1 MADINDFPDV
11 PGYISIKQA
20 AQLLGITDKRV
31 YRYIDIGRLPAYK
44 SGGVFLL
51 LEEDVKHF
59 KLNPPGRTR
68 TGPAVWRL
76 HNARSKVLATDIYV
90 QVRSGQQGETV
101 EKLKAIQRADR
112 HIFPGTVA
120 RYVVK
125 GNPELTL
132 VHFFFIWRDTD
143 VPVDLTSNGDFAAF
157 QEELADVL
165 DWATAQY
172 STNEMIIHT

>member
-1 MADINDFPDV
+1 MTDIKDFPDV

-20 AQLLGITDKRV
+20 AKLLGITDKRV

-44 SGGVFLL
+44 SGGVFFLS
-51 LEEDVKHF
+51 EEDVKNF

-68 TGPAVWRL
+68 TGPPVWRV
-76 HNARSKVLATDIYV
+76 HNARSRVLATDIYV
-90 QVRSGQQGETV
+90 QVRSGQQGKLV

-125 GNPELTL
+125 GNPELTT
-132 VHFFFIWRDTD
+132 VHFFFVWRDIELPD
-143 VPVDLTSNGDFAAF
+143 DITSKYDFSAF
-157 QEELADVL
+157 QEELTDVL

-172 STNEMIIHT
+172 STNVMIIHT

>member
-1 MADINDFPDV
+1 MANIKDFPDV

-44 SGGVFLL
+44 TGGVFFL
-51 LEEDVKHF
+51 LEEDVKNF

-68 TGPAVWRL
+68 TGPPVWRV
-76 HNARSKVLATDIYV
+76 HNARSRVLATDIYV
-90 QVRSGQQGETV
+90 QVRSGQQGKLV

-125 GNPELTL
+125 GNPGLITI
-132 VHFFFIWRDTD
+132 HFFFVWRDVEIPD
-143 VPVDLTSNGDFAAF
+143 DITSKSDFAAF

-165 DWATAQY
+165 NWTTAQY

>member
-1 MADINDFPDV
+1 MVDIKDFPEV

-31 YRYIDIGRLPAYK
+31 YRYIDIGRLPAYR

-51 LEEDVKHF
+51 AEEDVKNF
-59 KLNPPGRTR
+59 KLNPPGRAR
-68 TGPAVWRL
+68 TGPPVWRV
-76 HNARSKVLATDIYV
+76 HNARSRVLATDIYV
-90 QVRSGQQGETV
+90 QVRSQQGSLV
-101 EKLKAIQRADR
+101 EKLKAIQRADQ

-125 GNPELTL
+125 GNPELTT
-132 VHFFFIWRDTD
+132 VHFFFVWKDIEI
-143 VPVDLTSNGDFAAF
+143 PVDIMSKNDFVAF
-157 QEELADVL
+157 QEELTDVL